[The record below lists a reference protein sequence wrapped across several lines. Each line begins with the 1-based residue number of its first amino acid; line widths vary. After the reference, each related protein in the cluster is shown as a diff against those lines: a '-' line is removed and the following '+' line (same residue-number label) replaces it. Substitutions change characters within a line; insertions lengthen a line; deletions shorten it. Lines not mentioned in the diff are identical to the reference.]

1 MPASLLNDGGRVLA
15 RPALEASDL
24 FRPPL
29 ILEFPTSP
37 LEVTLMLTSELLRK
51 IMTRCPAS
59 KLAEYFPFIEQAM
72 QEFEINTP
80 LRQAAFIAQL
90 AHESCELKF
99 MEEIAS
105 GAAYEGRRDLG
116 NTQPGDG
123 KRYKGR
129 GPIQLTGRANYK
141 RFGDLLG
148 LDLVNN
154 PQLAA
159 TPQVGFR
166 IAGLF
171 WKSHGLN
178 ELADQQKFQ
187 TITRR
192 INGGLNGQAD
202 RVKYYNLAKKI
213 LTAGNGSSANA
224 PAQPQPSPTAPAS
237 DATPYPGTPLSKGSK
252 GAAVL
257 SLQQR
262 LRDLGFGL
270 TVDGNFGPG
279 TERSVKAFQ
288 QKRGLQS
295 DGKVGPR
302 TWAAVFAK

>member
-1 MPASLLNDGGRVLA
+1 
-15 RPALEASDL
+15 
-24 FRPPL
+24 
-29 ILEFPTSP
+29 
-37 LEVTLMLTSELLRK
+37 MLTSELLRK
-51 IMTRCPAS
+51 IMTKCPAA
-59 KLAEYFPFIEQAM
+59 KVAEYFPFLDQAM

-99 MEEIAS
+99 FEEIAS
-105 GAAYEGRRDLG
+105 GAKYEGRRDLG

-154 PQLAA
+154 PTLAA
-159 TPQVGFR
+159 TPEVGFR

-224 PAQPQPSPTAPAS
+224 PAPPAPAPPAPTS
-237 DATPYPGTPLSKGSK
+237 DATPYPGTPLSKGST

-288 QKRGLQS
+288 QKQGLQS

-302 TWAAVFAK
+302 TWAAIFAQ